1 MNPRTLLLG
10 LTWSAAL
17 ALQACGGDALPEA
30 RTRGTSDST
39 TIPADTMTVLVP
51 LAVTAQL
58 YVEHDAPVL
67 ARTAGIIE
75 SVYVQLGTTV
85 SEGQLLASLESADQE
100 IALARAR
107 EEADNANRALNRIR
121 SLAESG
127 YVSTVD
133 SERARFDATK
143 ACLSQRQAQR
153 DYDLTRV
160 RAPFAGT
167 VTSRIARPRRLVAAG
182 DSLFRVTALA
192 PLLVSV
198 RVPESAAG
206 GVQPGAMA
214 QVTTGRETLS
224 GRILHASLVIDP
236 ASGTREVILQVPARP
251 GLTPGTTVTVRVG
264 GERRRVIAIPRTVL
278 QDESFVVVV
287 ENGRAIMRQVQ
298 LGAELPDGRVEVVS
312 GLSQGERLARNR
324 GP

>member
-1 MNPRTLLLG
+1 MNHRTLPVALAGFLSLG
-10 LTWSAAL
+10 LP
-17 ALQACGGDALPEA
+17 ACGSDALPDT
-30 RTRGTSDST
+30 RTDLASAST
-39 TIPADTMTVLVP
+39 TIMADTATVLVP
-51 LAVTAQL
+51 VSVTAQL

-75 SVYVQLGTTV
+75 SVYVQLGNRV
-85 SEGQLLASLESADQE
+85 GEGQLLAGLESADQE

-107 EEADNANRALNRIR
+107 EEADNANRALTRIR

-127 YVSTVD
+127 YVSAVD
-133 SERARFDATK
+133 SEQARFDATR
-143 ACLSQRQAQR
+143 AELTQRQAQR

-167 VTSRIARPRRLVAAG
+167 VTSRIARPRRLVKAG

-206 GVQPGAMA
+206 NVQPGATA
-214 QVTTGRETLS
+214 QVQIAGETLTGR
-224 GRILHASLVIDP
+224 IIHASPVIDP
-236 ASGTREVILQVPARP
+236 ASGTREVILQVSARP
-251 GLTPGTTVTVRVG
+251 GLTPGTSVTVRVG
-264 GERRRVIAIPRTVL
+264 GERRRVVAIPRSVL
-278 QDESFVVVV
+278 RDESFVVVV
-287 ENGRAIMRQVQ
+287 ENGRAVMRQVQ

-312 GLSQGERLARNR
+312 GLSAGERVTR
-324 GP
+324 GNGP

>member
-1 MNPRTLLLG
+1 MNSRTLPVVLACFLSLG
-10 LTWSAAL
+10 LS
-17 ALQACGGDALPEA
+17 ACGSDALPD
-30 RTRGTSDST
+30 TRAGLASDST
-39 TIPADTMTVLVP
+39 TIMADTATVLVP
-51 LAVTAQL
+51 VSVTAQL

-75 SVYVQLGTTV
+75 SVYVQLGNRV
-85 SEGQLLASLESADQE
+85 GEGQLLAGLESADQE

-107 EEADNANRALNRIR
+107 EEADNANRALTRIR

-127 YVSTVD
+127 YVSAVD
-133 SERARFDATK
+133 SEQARFDVTRAEL
-143 ACLSQRQAQR
+143 AQRQAQR

-167 VTSRIARPRRLVAAG
+167 VTSRIARPRRLVKVG

-206 GVQPGAMA
+206 TIQPGATA
-214 QVTTGRETLS
+214 QVQIAGETLIA
-224 GRILHASLVIDP
+224 RILHASPVIDP

-251 GLTPGTTVTVRVG
+251 GLTPGTSVTVRVG
-264 GERRRVIAIPRTVL
+264 GERRLVVAIPRSVL
-278 QDESFVVVV
+278 RDESFVVVV
-287 ENGRAIMRQVQ
+287 ENGRAVMRQVQ
-298 LGAELPDGRVEVVS
+298 LGAQLPDGRVEVVS
-312 GLSQGERLARNR
+312 GLSAGEWVAP
-324 GP
+324 GQ